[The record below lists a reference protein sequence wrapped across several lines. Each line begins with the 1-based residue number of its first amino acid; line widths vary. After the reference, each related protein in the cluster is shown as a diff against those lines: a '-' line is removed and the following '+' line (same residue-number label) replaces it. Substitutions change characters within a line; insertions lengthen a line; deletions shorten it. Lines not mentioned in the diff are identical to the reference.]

1 MCRCAF
7 DYVDLYRDRLIC
19 VYTVCN
25 GDERGKI
32 AMVNRYTL
40 GGAIFSVFL
49 LAIFGIQGAF
59 SWLRQSPRADNS
71 ERIEAVNDRTDDN
84 IVDSIRSTDNTRIDG
99 NNSELP
105 SNNDRSTNDSA
116 DLQPL
121 ETAGTYIQRQKRA
134 ERDTEVAQTDV
145 DVIPVAAANNTPTPV
160 QTDTRVDQPAVS
172 QAPSPS
178 RPAAATTTT
187 TEAVPALW

>member
-1 MCRCAF
+1 
-7 DYVDLYRDRLIC
+7 
-19 VYTVCN
+19 
-25 GDERGKI
+25 
-32 AMVNRYTL
+32 MVNRYTL

-59 SWLRQSPRADNS
+59 SWLRQSPSADNS
-71 ERIEAVNDRTDDN
+71 DRIEAVNNNRTDDN

-105 SNNDRSTNDSA
+105 SNNDGSTNTA

-121 ETAGTYIQRQKRA
+121 EQAGTYIQRQKRA
-134 ERDTEVAQTDV
+134 ERDTEVAQTNV
-145 DVIPVAAANNTPTPV
+145 DVVPVASANNTPTPV
-160 QTDTRVDQPAVS
+160 QNATRVDQPTVS

-178 RPAAATTTT
+178 RPTAATTTT